1 LGTTVQARQ
10 LICAALFP
18 PDVRKVLLDAF
29 EDAWAEL
36 APDLSSDPIV
46 VDAARLSLAAIVV
59 VDIATAATFDR
70 DTIKNAAV
78 QIFRSKHRIGT
89 PDL

>member
-1 LGTTVQARQ
+1 MQARQ
-10 LICAALFP
+10 LIGAAPFP

-36 APDLSSDPIV
+36 APDVSSDPTV
-46 VDAARLSLAAIVV
+46 VDAARLSLAAIVM
-59 VDIATAATFDR
+59 VDIATAGTFDR
-70 DTIKNAAV
+70 DTIKTAAV

-89 PDL
+89 PGL